1 MLSDNLVRA
10 FAAGLMAATLVAAP
24 QAQAQRKE
32 VKIGVIYDYTG
43 PFAAGGSQAAAL
55 GTKIAIDMINERGGV
70 EGYKIVPVYADAQSK
85 AEVAINE
92 ATRLLDQEKVNL
104 IMGLYSSAHCVPLAQ
119 KVDAAKKFMWANVC
133 TASSVFKGKNLQYVF
148 RPQVHTDQFG
158 AASCS
163 LLNESAKS
171 LLKMDP
177 KQIKVAI
184 IYEDGPYGTG
194 VAAANEETCKKYG
207 MQIVLKEG
215 YTATAP
221 DLSSLVTKLRR
232 ARPDVILHS
241 GYNPDIT
248 LFWRQSRE
256 QGLKW
261 AALIGHGAGYSQ
273 YDKLR
278 ETLGKDSEFIATVDP
293 VPAQLLDPKSL
304 APALGPLIQE
314 MVKRYKAETK
324 ADAVPPHVSM
334 GFNQTW
340 IFLTDVLPR
349 AIKKY
354 GGTDPEALR
363 KAALDTDIPDGG
375 TIQGYGVKFHRPGDE
390 MSGQNERSSPVVM
403 QYINGKTEVVWPAR
417 LRTAEPVLPWPKTHS
432 YSNQ

>member
-1 MLSDNLVRA
+1 MSRIALRVLA
-10 FAAGLMAATLVAAP
+10 LAVAAAAFVAP
-24 QAQAQRKE
+24 PHALAQRKE

-163 LLNESAKS
+163 LLNETAASKF
-171 LLKMDP
+171 KKEP

-184 IYEDGPYGTG
+184 IYEDGPYGSG
-194 VAAANEETCKKYG
+194 VAAANEEVCKRYG
-207 MQIVLKEG
+207 MQVVLKEG

-232 ARPDVILHS
+232 ARPDVILHT

-248 LFWRQSRE
+248 LFWRQARE

-261 AALIGHGAGYSQ
+261 GALIGHGAGYSQ

-278 ETLGKDSEFIATVDP
+278 ETLGKDSEFVATVDP
-293 VPAQLLDPKSL
+293 VPAQLLDPTKL
-304 APALGPLIQE
+304 APGLGPLTQE

-354 GGTDPEALR
+354 RGTDPEALR

-375 TIQGYGVKFHRPGDE
+375 TIQGYGVKFHRPGEE

-403 QYINGKTEVVWPAR
+403 QYINGRTEVVWPER
-417 LRTAEPVLPWPKTHS
+417 LRTAEPVLPWPKSHG

>member
-1 MLSDNLVRA
+1 M
-10 FAAGLMAATLVAAP
+10 LMAALVATGIGAFTPAP
-24 QAQAQRKE
+24 VRAKE
-32 VKIGVIYDYTG
+32 VKVGVIYDYTG
-43 PFAAGGSQAAAL
+43 PFAAGGSQAAAI

-70 EGYKIVPVYADAQSK
+70 EGYRINAIYADAQSK

-92 ATRLLDQEKVNL
+92 ATRLLDQEKVAL
-104 IMGLYSSAHCVPLAQ
+104 VMGVYSSAQCVPMAQ
-119 KVDAAKKFMWANVC
+119 KVDAAKQFMWANVC
-133 TASSVFKGKNLQYVF
+133 TASSVFKGKNLRYVF

-163 LLNESAKS
+163 LLNESAKTR
-171 LLKMDP
+171 LNKDP
-177 KQIKVAI
+177 KDVKVAI
-184 IYEDGPYGTG
+184 IYEDGPYGSG
-194 VAAANEETCKKYG
+194 VAAANEEVCKKFG
-207 MQIVLKEG
+207 IQIVLKEG
-215 YTATAP
+215 YSATAP

-232 ARPDVILHS
+232 ARADVILHT

-248 LFWRQSRE
+248 LFWRQARE

-278 ETLGKDSEFIATVDP
+278 ESLGEDSEYIASVDP
-293 VPAQLLDPKSL
+293 VPAQLLDPKTL
-304 APALGPLIQE
+304 APGLGKLIQE
-314 MVKRYKAETK
+314 MIKRYKAETH
-324 ADAVPPHVSM
+324 ADQVPPHVSM

-349 AIKKY
+349 AIRKY
-354 GGTDPEALR
+354 GGVDPEALR
-363 KAALDTDIPDGG
+363 KAAVDTDIPEGG
-375 TIQGYGVKFHRPGDE
+375 TIQGYGVKFHPPGHE
-390 MSGQNERSSPVVM
+390 MSGQNERSTPAVM
-403 QYINGKTEVVWPAR
+403 QYIGGKTEVVWPAR